1 MSGGKRTMRIG
12 VISDTH
18 GRLDSQVL
26 EEFRSVARILHAGDV
41 GSEEVL
47 LELSAVAQVIA
58 VRGNVDGFPLTTR
71 LREAEVVE
79 LAGVRLLIVH
89 EEGRPENP
97 LPEVRKLLDRH
108 APDLVIFGHTHQAC
122 DVVAGGVRF
131 FNPGAAGPRRFGR
144 PRTIALM
151 EISAEGEVEARLLTL
166 DDEAAGGGA
175 GRRQA

>member
-1 MSGGKRTMRIG
+1 MRIG

-79 LAGVRLLIVH
+79 LAGVRLLI
-89 EEGRPENP
+89 
-97 LPEVRKLLDRH
+97 
-108 APDLVIFGHTHQAC
+108 
-122 DVVAGGVRF
+122 
-131 FNPGAAGPRRFGR
+131 
-144 PRTIALM
+144 
-151 EISAEGEVEARLLTL
+151 
-166 DDEAAGGGA
+166 
-175 GRRQA
+175 

>member
-1 MSGGKRTMRIG
+1 MRIG

-18 GRLDSQVL
+18 GRLDSRVL
-26 EEFRSVARILHAGDV
+26 EEFRGVNRILHAGDV

-47 LELSAVAQVIA
+47 LELSAVAPVIA
-58 VRGNVDGFPLTTR
+58 VRGNVDGFPLSTR
-71 LREAEVVE
+71 LREAETVE
-79 LAGVRLLIVH
+79 LEGIRFLIVH
-89 EEGRPENP
+89 EVGRPESP

-108 APDLVIFGHTHQAC
+108 APDLVIFGHTHVPC
-122 DVVAGGVRF
+122 DAVAGGVRF
-131 FNPGAAGPRRFGR
+131 FNPGSAGPPRFGR

-151 EISAEGEVEARLLTL
+151 EISPGKGVEARLLNL